1 MSMTFRRANRKPP
14 ISPEVA
20 ARQLR
25 LLKATQAALVTA
37 DATREF
43 LNNDHPELG
52 GRPLDIA
59 LFSDAGLLAVER
71 AIRIEAHRR
80 GASS

>member
-1 MSMTFRRANRKPP
+1 MTFRKAVRRPRV
-14 ISPEVA
+14 SPEVA
-20 ARQLR
+20 SRQIR

-43 LNNDHPELG
+43 LNNEHPELG

-59 LFSDAGLLAVER
+59 LHSDAGLLAVER
-71 AIRIEAHRR
+71 AIRAEAFRR
-80 GASS
+80 GAAS